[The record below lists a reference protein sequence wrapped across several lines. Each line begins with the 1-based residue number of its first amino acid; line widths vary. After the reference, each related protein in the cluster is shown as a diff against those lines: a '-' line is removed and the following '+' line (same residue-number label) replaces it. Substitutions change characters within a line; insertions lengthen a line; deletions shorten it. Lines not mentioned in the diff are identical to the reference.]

1 VTPRWPSSGGLAL
14 PDADR
19 IRAVL
24 PSRRRLAA
32 FVLVG
37 NLQAVGVVLYY
48 AYSSATLTEP
58 RYVLYGLLW
67 VDVGVVAVLAADPP
81 DGADFRQRRRALAVS
96 AGYFG
101 VLAVV
106 GGLLSTGLGA
116 DATGLRVAWLTP
128 GWGPAVVYGGHALSF
143 VLMPAYVVGYLALSY
158 LLYVT
163 ILEAAGSAVGGLL
176 GLVSCVSCSW
186 PVVASLASTLVGGAG
201 VLATTATSIPYDLS
215 TAVFVLTVAVLYWRP
230 GFR

>member
-1 VTPRWPSSGGLAL
+1 MTPRWPSSGGRTV

-19 IRAVL
+19 ILAAL
-24 PSRRRLAA
+24 PSRRRLA
-32 FVLVG
+32 VLLLVV

-48 AYSSATLTEP
+48 AFSSATLTEP
-58 RYVLYGLLW
+58 RYVVYGLLW
-67 VDVGVVAVLAADPP
+67 VDVGVLAVLAADPP
-81 DGADFRQRRRALAVS
+81 DGPDFRQRRRALALS

-106 GGLLSTGLGA
+106 GGLFSTGLGA

-128 GWGPAVVYGGHALSF
+128 GWGPALIYGGRALSF

-163 ILEAAGSAVGGLL
+163 ILEAAGSAVGGLP
-176 GLVSCVSCSW
+176 GVVSCVSCTW
-186 PVVASLASTLVGGAG
+186 PVVASLASTLFGGAG
-201 VLATTATSIPYDLS
+201 FLASTATSIPYDLS
-215 TAVFVLTVAVLYWRP
+215 TAVFLLTVALLYWRP
-230 GFR
+230 RVR